1 MIITN
6 SEDKVSHRFIVLFL
20 ALNIF
25 WLAFP
30 ILGNSELGVPEDV
43 AWAKAAAAANVQ
55 VLNPEATYT
64 FGGELTLRAII
75 QSEVPVQSVVVFL
88 QATGTQNAIQGQ
100 AIPEEE
106 GHFIYVH
113 DLNKQPLRAFAKI
126 NYWFGILLQNGEIVA
141 SPIFSFYYEDNRYT
155 WQTLEFKPFR
165 LHWYEGNLSFAQ
177 EIFNTAWDGWV
188 RAKRILPIFPPERVE
203 IYVYASAREVQ
214 STLQLGAQTWV
225 AGHADPDLGVIAVS
239 LPPGPEQR
247 LEMARQIPHELMH
260 IMIYKKAGDA
270 YVNLPVWF
278 NEGLASAV
286 ELYPDPNY
294 PLLMQ
299 TAYQKDGLIPMTGL
313 CQSFPKNASSALLA
327 YAEASSFVN
336 YLYRRFGNT
345 GMEALLKIYADGLA
359 CERGFEAAL
368 GSPLAKVE
376 QRWLRETFETSPAL
390 SGLENLMP
398 WVVVLAVIVV
408 VPLAIGVRGIALN
421 RKEEAEI

>member
-1 MIITN
+1 
-6 SEDKVSHRFIVLFL
+6 
-20 ALNIF
+20 
-25 WLAFP
+25 
-30 ILGNSELGVPEDV
+30 
-43 AWAKAAAAANVQ
+43 
-55 VLNPEATYT
+55 
-64 FGGELTLRAII
+64 
-75 QSEVPVQSVVVFL
+75 
-88 QATGTQNAIQGQ
+88 
-100 AIPEEE
+100 
-106 GHFIYVH
+106 
-113 DLNKQPLRAFAKI
+113 
-126 NYWFGILLQNGEIVA
+126 
-141 SPIFSFYYEDNRYT
+141 
-155 WQTLEFKPFR
+155 
-165 LHWYEGNLSFAQ
+165 
-177 EIFNTAWDGWV
+177 
-188 RAKRILPIFPPERVE
+188 
-203 IYVYASAREVQ
+203 
-214 STLQLGAQTWV
+214 
-225 AGHADPDLGVIAVS
+225 
-239 LPPGPEQR
+239 
-247 LEMARQIPHELMH
+247 MH

-313 CQSFPKNASSALLA
+313 CQSFPKNASSALMA

-345 GMEALLKIYADGLA
+345 GMEALLKMYADGLA

-376 QRWLRETFETSPAL
+376 QGWLRETFETSPAL

-408 VPLAIGVRGIALN
+408 MPLAIGVRGIALK